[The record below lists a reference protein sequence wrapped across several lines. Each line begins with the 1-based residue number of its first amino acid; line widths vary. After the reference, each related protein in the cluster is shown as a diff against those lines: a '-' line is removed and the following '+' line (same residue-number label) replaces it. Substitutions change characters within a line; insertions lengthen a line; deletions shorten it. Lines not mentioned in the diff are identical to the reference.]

1 MVSQEVAEV
10 AAMLRL
16 ATRFFWYPLVMV
28 RLHHVGSEWIRNLLK
43 FPRMVPNSLKI
54 GKGSAFNDFFSQV
67 LKEIWIP
74 NCENHP
80 GLPGCP
86 LRFHWPGVI
95 DPAGCASCGVS
106 LQVSQHF
113 AAIRTTSNRITQ

>member
-54 GKGSAFNDFFSQV
+54 GKGSAFNDFFLKFSRKSGSPIVKTTRDCPDV
-67 LKEIWIP
+67 LYDSI
-74 NCENHP
+74 
-80 GLPGCP
+80 GL
-86 LRFHWPGVI
+86 
-95 DPAGCASCGVS
+95 VS
-106 LQVSQHF
+106 LTRQAAQAAECPCRFRNISQ
-113 AAIRTTSNRITQ
+113 Q